1 MNRVDGKIGE
11 DLALDYLLAK
21 GLRLRER
28 NWRCGHLEVDLIME
42 DDTFLHIVEVRSRTV
57 PYMLSPSDSVNRS
70 KQRKLFRAASAYVAG
85 YDIRKEVIFDI
96 VAITYEG
103 DKYEIEY
110 YEGALIPLH
119 V

>member
-28 NWRCGHLEVDLIME
+28 NWRCSHLEVDLIME
-42 DDTFLHIVEVRSRTV
+42 DETFLHIVEVRSRTA
-57 PYMLSPSDSVNRS
+57 PYMVSPLDSVNRE
-70 KQRKLFRAASAYVAG
+70 KQRRLFRAASAYVKRHNI
-85 YDIRKEVIFDI
+85 DKEVIFDI
-96 VAITYEG
+96 VTITYEE
-103 DKYEIEY
+103 DSHYIEY
-110 YEGALIPLH
+110 HKGALIPLY